1 MTIYHEPIQQISYL
15 RSTTFKV
22 EFIILTSMGLIFND
36 FFIGPES
43 HRFRASSSRVIARN
57 GWIEGWMLATMVGK
71 ENFGI
76 LDWLNRHI

>member
-1 MTIYHEPIQQISYL
+1 MTIYYEIIQQISYL

-22 EFIILTSMGLIFND
+22 EFIILTSMGLIFTD